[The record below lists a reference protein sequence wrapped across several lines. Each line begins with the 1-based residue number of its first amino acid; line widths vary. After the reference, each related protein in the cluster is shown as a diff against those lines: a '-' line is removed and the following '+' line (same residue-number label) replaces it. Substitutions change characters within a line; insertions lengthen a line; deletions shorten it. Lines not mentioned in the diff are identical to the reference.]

1 MMSNP
6 EKFLENLKSFKG
18 EIDSGNV
25 PKQNLENARPL
36 TTAEDFTVESVMKKS
51 KTAAGLCEWV
61 LNIILYY
68 DVVVQVEPKKNAL
81 REATETMNNA
91 NARLAEVQ
99 ALVAD
104 LEAKLAKIV
113 AEFEAANAEKNAVLA
128 EAQKCKSKLEMA
140 QRLIGALGANGI
152 IWEQTVNQIA
162 NDMVLVPGDVLVACS
177 FVSYLGVFTRS
188 YRDASVSEF
197 VKFLQSKQVP
207 LSRDCDPLKILTN
220 DAEIAKWA
228 TQGLP
233 SDRVSCENGA
243 IMTNS
248 ERWCLMIEPQLQ
260 GIQWVKNKE
269 ASNNLQI
276 TRMGANKMV
285 QNV

>member
-1 MMSNP
+1 MAGVDTNIDIDKKGKIKDGSWKGSLKMMSNP

-36 TTAEDFTVESVMKKS
+36 TTAEDFTVESMMKKS

-91 NARLAEVQ
+91 TARLAEVQ

-104 LEAKLAKIV
+104 LEAKLAKLV

-128 EAQKCKSKLEMA
+128 DPQKCKSKLKMA

-152 IWEQTVNQIA
+152 IWEQAVNQIA

-188 YRDASVSEF
+188 YRDPPE
-197 VKFLQSKQVP
+197 
-207 LSRDCDPLKILTN
+207 
-220 DAEIAKWA
+220 
-228 TQGLP
+228 
-233 SDRVSCENGA
+233 
-243 IMTNS
+243 
-248 ERWCLMIEPQLQ
+248 
-260 GIQWVKNKE
+260 
-269 ASNNLQI
+269 
-276 TRMGANKMV
+276 
-285 QNV
+285 